1 MNTED
6 EEEAFD
12 TEEGSVVEAERVI
25 EINISEVNR
34 EKASLAAKYFKTMSD
49 YFDYLLTELDAGI
62 EPEPK
67 KDVEADLS
75 AMEKEMESKGFAK
88 IREWF

>member
-1 MNTED
+1 MNDIEEA

-12 TEEGSVVEAERVI
+12 TGERVI
-25 EINISEVNR
+25 EINVSEVIR
-34 EKASLAAKYFKTMSD
+34 EKAALAAKYFQTLHD
-49 YFDYLLTELDAGI
+49 YFDYLLTELDAGN

-67 KDVEADLS
+67 KDVEADLT
-75 AMEKEMESKGFAK
+75 AMEKEMEAKGFAK